1 MQIKALC
8 KGLPVLSL
16 MMPARQPFFK
26 NKIWLI
32 MKLTSLLLFCAILSA
47 SAAGNAQSINLS
59 VKNTPLESVFMQI
72 EKQTGFVFFFD
83 QSIIDL
89 DQRVTVELK
98 NATLQEALER
108 CLKNQLV
115 SYALVGKTIVIKK
128 KETPPLAVPKPP
140 VPVDLT
146 GRVTDE
152 AGKPLAGV
160 SISVNGTTKGTTTDQ
175 DGNFSIAAEPG
186 TVLKFSYVG
195 YQETSVTIKNQTT
208 IAIKLKLAEQSMND
222 VVVVGYGTQRR
233 SDVTGAIS
241 SVDVSKLAGTPLRS
255 VDQALQ
261 GRVAGVSFVQN
272 SGMPGAGAAIRI
284 RGGNSIN
291 GSNEPLYV
299 IDGVPVFA
307 DQGGDAT
314 SLNPLNS
321 ISPSDIESIEIL
333 KDASATAIYGS
344 RGGNGVVLITTKRGK
359 RGQST
364 LTLDSYAGF
373 QERTNGY
380 KLLNASQFEQLANDA
395 SVAEGGQPLY
405 DLTQTPATTD
415 WQDAIFRR
423 APIQSHSLSFS
434 GGDAKSRFLL
444 TANYFDQKGV
454 ARSSDLKRYSLRL
467 NMDRDIREN
476 FKIGASITGSNV
488 RTNRVNSGSLFSMA
502 TTAPNL
508 PVKQPDGSYT
518 DLNNQGEPF
527 DNPVALVENYKNY
540 NNIFRALGNAYLSIQ
555 IVKGLT
561 FKTLWG
567 GDINYGRSDIYM
579 PQAVYSG
586 AQQGGDANVSTNQT
600 FTWLNENTLNYL
612 INKGAHRVE
621 VLAGFTQQN
630 SKYQSLGAEAMGFLN
645 DNLGT
650 NNLGN
655 GATSQPPTSSIAE
668 WSLRSYLGRINYAF
682 DNKYLLTLTGRYDG
696 SSRFGKNNRFGFFPS
711 VAFAWRMDQE
721 SFIQNLD
728 VFSNLKL
735 RITHGVTGNQDGI
748 GNSPS
753 LDLMDR
759 LNYTIGNVNVIGLS
773 PSQVGNPDLKWEST
787 AQTDLG
793 LEMGFFN
800 NRLTIIADVYYKK
813 TSDLL
818 LRVKIPT
825 TSGYATSL
833 QNRGKVENKGLEFTV
848 NAEPV
853 RSKDFSWTTSANI
866 SFNRNKILDLA
877 GVDRLFAG
885 QGPNQSTILQ
895 VGQPLGSF
903 YGYVSDG
910 LFQSA
915 DEIAGSAQPTAKPGD
930 IRFKDMT
937 GDKKINDN
945 DRTILGHAQPKFSGG
960 ITNSFSYKGFD
971 LVILL
976 QGVYGNKL
984 YNVNK
989 ATLENLTGL
998 QNQSITVLDRWTPAN
1013 TNTII
1018 PRATSLKP
1026 TARSWDRFVED
1037 GSYLRGKSI
1046 QLGYNLPGSLLQRIK
1061 IASLKVY
1068 VNLQNI
1074 FTITNYSGLDPE
1086 VSRYG
1091 SDNIS
1096 PGFDS
1101 GAYPNARTVTFGINA
1116 SF

>member
-1 MQIKALC
+1 
-8 KGLPVLSL
+8 
-16 MMPARQPFFK
+16 
-26 NKIWLI
+26 
-32 MKLTSLLLFCAILSA
+32 MKLTCLLLLFATLYA
-47 SAAGNAQSINLS
+47 GATGNAQSINLS
-59 VKNTPLESVFMQI
+59 VKNKPLETVFTEI
-72 EKQTGFVFFFD
+72 EKQTGFVFFLD
-83 QSIIDL
+83 QSSVNL
-89 DQRVTVELK
+89 DQRITVELK

-108 CLKNQLV
+108 CLQNQGV
-115 SYALVGKTIVIKK
+115 TYSLVGKTIVIKK
-128 KETPPLAVPKPP
+128 KEKPSTTVLPPARMDVRGK
-140 VPVDLT
+140 
-146 GRVTDE
+146 VTDE

-160 SISVNGTTKGTTTDQ
+160 SVSVNGETKGTTTDES
-175 DGNFSIAAEPG
+175 GNFLISVEADA
-186 TVLKFSYVG
+186 VLRFSYVG
-195 YQETSVTIKNQTT
+195 YQEISVAVKGQSSISVT
-208 IAIKLKLAEQSMND
+208 LKLADKSMND
-222 VVVVGYGTQRR
+222 VIVVGYGTQRR

-241 SVDVSKLAGTPLRS
+241 SLDVSKLAGTPLRS

-307 DQGGDAT
+307 DQGSDGT

-321 ISPSDIESIEIL
+321 ISPNDIESIEIL

-359 RGQST
+359 RGDRT
-364 LTLDSYAGF
+364 IMTLDSYAGF
-373 QERTNGY
+373 QDRTARY
-380 KLLNASQFEQLANDA
+380 DLLNASQFEQLANDA

-415 WQDAIFRR
+415 WQEAIFRR
-423 APIQSHSLSFS
+423 APIQSHSLSIS

-444 TANYFDQKGV
+444 SANYFDQAGV
-454 ARSSDLKRYSLRL
+454 ARSSDLKRYSLRI
-467 NMDRDIREN
+467 NVDRDIREH
-476 FKIGASITGSNV
+476 FKVGASITASNV
-488 RTNRVNSGSLFSMA
+488 KTNRVNSGSLFTMA
-502 TTAPNL
+502 TVAPNL
-508 PVKQPDGSYT
+508 PVRQPDGTYT
-518 DLNNQGEPF
+518 YLNNQAAPF
-527 DNPVALVENYKNY
+527 DNPVALVENYKNN
-540 NNIFRALGNAYLSIQ
+540 NNIFRTLGNAYLSVEIT
-555 IVKGLT
+555 KGLT

-567 GDINYGRSDIYM
+567 ADINYGRSDIYL

-586 AQQGGDANVSTNQT
+586 SQQGGDATVSTNQT

-612 INKGAHRVE
+612 FTKGDHRVE
-621 VLAGFTQQN
+621 VLGGFTQQS
-630 SKYQSLGAEAMGFLN
+630 SKYQSLGAEALGFLN

-650 NNLGN
+650 NALQN
-655 GATSQPPTSSIAE
+655 GALVQPSTTGIAK
-668 WSLRSYLGRINYAF
+668 WSLQSFLGRINYGF
-682 DNKYLLTLTGRYDG
+682 SNKYLLTLTGRYDG

-711 VAFAWRMDQE
+711 AAFAWRMDQE
-721 SFIQNLD
+721 SFIQNMD

-735 RITHGVTGNQDGI
+735 RVSHGITGNQDGI

-753 LDLMDR
+753 LDLMGTA
-759 LNYTIGNVNVIGLS
+759 NYTLGNVNVIGLA

-800 NRLTIIADVYYKK
+800 NRLNIIADVYYKK

-818 LRVKIPT
+818 LNVKIPT
-825 TSGYATSL
+825 SSGFATSL

-848 NAEPV
+848 NAVPV
-853 RSKDFSWTTSANI
+853 QGAFNWSTSLNI

-910 LFQSA
+910 LFQTA
-915 DEIAGSAQPTAKPGD
+915 AEISGSAQPTAKPGD
-930 IRFKDMT
+930 IRFRDLT
-937 GDKKINDN
+937 GDKKLNDN

-960 ITNSFSYKGFD
+960 ITNSFSFKGFD
-971 LVILL
+971 LMVLL

-998 QNQSITVLDRWTPAN
+998 QNQSITVLDRWTPTN

-1046 QLGYNLPGSLLQRIK
+1046 QLGYNFSGNVLRATRLSG
-1061 IASLKVY
+1061 LKVY

-1101 GAYPNARTVTFGINA
+1101 GAYPNARTITFGLNA